1 LTVNTLELPSDTPS
15 GDAVGGPFILSCSW
29 CNWTSLDIGIKFE
42 KHNNITGQLNRM
54 RNGGKAEPGL
64 KERESQVERLRR
76 EERSSPDQETS
87 PAAKDTSGE
96 TDLAP
101 DELFSRLN
109 AFYRTQ
115 ISEAWEPSLFGSY
128 GASDMPFNS
137 PGSISRLLNIY
148 SGKKTKRQRPKP
160 MREALTPAEGLR
172 VFDAARDDG
181 GDLARQLAAGWAGT
195 TTSAQRA
202 FQAPSA
208 GLLPG
213 GEAPRCVEDL
223 RPAASQLRARRAKRC
238 RACRTLLAKP
248 EPRMSSSRWRIR
260 VLALSYVPRLAL
272 RALDSSSSSAL
283 GAALSPHLVPLLAA
297 APPPPPAPLAPG
309 APHHFLLTVAN
320 PLFDPLRVTLATAP
334 TTPGRVASRV
344 TVLCPQFD
352 VGANSDVWDE
362 ALSSSASAAGKR
374 RSVAPGSAGAA
385 LGRLDEDGGA
395 GGAGQRQVEAG
406 KVWAR
411 GRNWTSVVVEI
422 VPGRLPAA
430 DELAEDEDVLEVAV
444 FVRAE
449 YETEAAAGE
458 DKAAGGGAGGA
469 GSAAAGGAGGKEK
482 REVAFWSVLGA
493 GMIGR

>member
-1 LTVNTLELPSDTPS
+1 LTVNTLELPSDAPS
-15 GDAVGGPFILSCSW
+15 GDAAGGPFILSCSW
-29 CNWTSLDIGIKFE
+29 CNWSSLDIGIKFE
-42 KHNNITGQLNRM
+42 KHNNITGQLNRL
-54 RNGGKAEPGL
+54 RNEGKTETGA

-76 EERSSPDQETS
+76 EGRSPDPPTE
-87 PAAKDTSGE
+87 KDGGDGS
-96 TDLAP
+96 DLAP

-109 AFYRTQ
+109 TFYRTQ

-160 MREALTPAEGLR
+160 MREALTPAEGLH
-172 VFDAARDDG
+172 VFDPTRDDG
-181 GDLARQLAAGWAGT
+181 ADLARQRAAGWAGT
-195 TTSAQRA
+195 TSSAQRA
-202 FQAPSA
+202 FQPPAA
-208 GLLPG
+208 GPLPG
-213 GEAPRCVEDL
+213 GEAPRRAADL

-260 VLALSYVPRLAL
+260 VLALSYVPKLTL
-272 RALDSSSSSAL
+272 RALDAASPPLAPPAL

-297 APPPPPAPLAPG
+297 APPAPAAALAPG

-362 ALSSSASAAGKR
+362 ALSSSASASAAGKR
-374 RSVAPGSAGAA
+374 RSVAPGSSSSGGAG
-385 LGRLDEDGGA
+385 LGRLDEEPGA
-395 GGAGQRQVEAG
+395 GGQRQVEAG

-422 VPGRLPAA
+422 VPGQLP
-430 DELAEDEDVLEVAV
+430 DGLAEDEEVLEVAV

-449 YETEAAAGE
+449 YETEAAGE
-458 DKAAGGGAGGA
+458 DKAAGGAGPATA
-469 GSAAAGGAGGKEK
+469 GGGKEK
-482 REVAFWSVLGA
+482 REVAFWSVLGV
-493 GMIGR
+493 GIIGS